1 MNLNQYYTLMFVEEK
16 KDIGKYICGYQLNKN
31 NYENAPKGIIRIARY
46 KNSFNINNEK
56 SQSYYSD
63 TYLKLFIRKWKR
75 VCITNKK
82 RNIEKKVAQ
91 LVLNRNAKIPS
102 DIIKNISDML

>member
-1 MNLNQYYTLMFVEEK
+1 MDDKNYYTLMFVEENQ
-16 KDIGKYICGYQLNKN
+16 DIGKYICGYQLHKY
-31 NYENAPKGIIRIARY
+31 NYENSPKGMIRIARY
-46 KNSFNINNEK
+46 KNSFNINNQK

-63 TYLKLFIRKWKR
+63 IYLKLFIRKWKR
-75 VCITNKK
+75 ICIINKR

-91 LVLNRNAKIPS
+91 LVLNIHKKMPY